1 MDEPAQLGM
10 DNGDENE
17 MPPSR
22 VDDKSLSIAERR
34 AVKCGFK
41 AERIRTARFRASG
54 PACSGSG
61 SPAALSPCL
70 TIPPGISPTAL
81 LDSPV
86 MLPNSQVIIITE
98 LFLFYFF

>member
-1 MDEPAQLGM
+1 MDEPAQLEI

-17 MPPSR
+17 MPTLII
-22 VDDKSLSIAERR
+22 DDKSLSIAERR
-34 AVKCGFK
+34 AAKCGFN
-41 AERIRTARFRASG
+41 AERIHTAAG
-54 PACSGSG
+54 PVGSSSC

-86 MLPNSQVIIITE
+86 MLPNSQVAII
-98 LFLFYFF
+98 LDLFYFNI